1 GGAEFT
7 YSNVTLEGIAGG
19 KVAANRID
27 EISLTTTTLQAGK
40 PDKITGRITAISS
53 ADLDTGAIAAMLD
66 PQATK
71 DDSVRRI
78 YRQASIGTYE

>member
-1 GGAEFT
+1 AAISASSVTAPTVSAKAEAGNATPGGAEFT

-53 ADLDTGAIAAMLD
+53 ADLDTGAIAA
-66 PQATK
+66 
-71 DDSVRRI
+71 
-78 YRQASIGTYE
+78 